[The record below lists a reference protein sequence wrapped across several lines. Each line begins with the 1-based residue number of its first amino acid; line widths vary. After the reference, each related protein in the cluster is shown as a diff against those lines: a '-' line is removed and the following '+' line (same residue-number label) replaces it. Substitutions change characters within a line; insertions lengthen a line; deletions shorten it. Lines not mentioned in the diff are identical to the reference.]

1 MSVGLG
7 TVCENMQ
14 IAVELDTVLQ
24 NKNSSDEFN
33 IFGPSMVPFV
43 NASTGHGN
51 SDSSRN
57 STSMGSTNLR
67 LSLVGSIYLYKNN
80 NNFENIFLTNSAVN
94 GTKVIW
100 SG

>member
-1 MSVGLG
+1 M
-7 TVCENMQ
+7 E
-14 IAVELDTVLQ
+14 
-24 NKNSSDEFN
+24 
-33 IFGPSMVPFV
+33 IFIILIPKMYCVTIKWQ
-43 NASTGHGN
+43 TGKPP
-51 SDSSRN
+51 
-57 STSMGSTNLR
+57 TMEMGSTNLR